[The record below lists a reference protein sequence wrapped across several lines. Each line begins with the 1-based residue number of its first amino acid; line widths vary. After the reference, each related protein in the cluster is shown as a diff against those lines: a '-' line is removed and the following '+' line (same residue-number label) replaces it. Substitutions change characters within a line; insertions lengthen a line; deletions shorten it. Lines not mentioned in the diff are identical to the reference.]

1 MENET
6 ITTEKTT
13 AENFRS
19 YKMLSRANAAMIAVN
34 DAILT
39 LSGCYVLDE
48 MDEPFMAI
56 VDALLHERVK
66 LEKLQEALK
75 KELSNLDYELTR

>member
-39 LSGCYVLDE
+39 LSGCYVSDE
-48 MDEPFMAI
+48 TNEEFMLI
-56 VDALLHERVK
+56 RGNLLHERVK

-75 KELSNLDYELTR
+75 KELSDLDYELTR